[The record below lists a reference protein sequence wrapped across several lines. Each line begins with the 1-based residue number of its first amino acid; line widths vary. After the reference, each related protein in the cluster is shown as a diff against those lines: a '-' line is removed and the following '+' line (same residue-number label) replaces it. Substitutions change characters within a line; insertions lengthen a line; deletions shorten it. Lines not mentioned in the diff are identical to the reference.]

1 MLYAGRLTREK
12 GVDLLAESFIRAH
25 DRDPRLHLLLA
36 GGGPEEAELR
46 ELLGERATFLGWL
59 SGEELPPAYAS
70 ADAFLFCSGT
80 DTYGQ
85 VILEAA
91 RRPRALLG
99 ALARAVGGRLPACSR
114 RRRSR

>member
-70 ADAFLFCSGT
+70 ADASSS
-80 DTYGQ
+80 
-85 VILEAA
+85 VAA
-91 RRPRALLG
+91 PTPT
-99 ALARAVGGRLPACSR
+99 AR
-114 RRRSR
+114 